1 MAFRFWLGDFSFS
14 CGTEESW
21 NGLAPAPGCG
31 VSGPSLQ
38 RPCPLPSG
46 ALTLILWKFTLQL
59 APALEGMKRSPCLLG
74 EDTGELAGVRV
85 RRISATWKD
94 GRLGL
99 GASGPPKACQGQP
112 GPPCLLHLAA
122 EGRVRSWKPE
132 GQEEPETL
140 AHSDHDGQKARNEGR
155 LSRAPAATWT
165 PPPPTRRPPQSR
177 GPPAR
182 PTCEGGRRPRSTA
195 PAMSLMFKGPAVG

>member
-1 MAFRFWLGDFSFS
+1 M
-14 CGTEESW
+14 
-21 NGLAPAPGCG
+21 
-31 VSGPSLQ
+31 
-38 RPCPLPSG
+38 
-46 ALTLILWKFTLQL
+46 ILWKFTLQL

-140 AHSDHDGQKARNEGR
+140 AHSDHDG
-155 LSRAPAATWT
+155 
-165 PPPPTRRPPQSR
+165 
-177 GPPAR
+177 
-182 PTCEGGRRPRSTA
+182 
-195 PAMSLMFKGPAVG
+195 